1 MFFSRQKDE
10 LARLQEKVAMFER
23 AQASLN
29 EQQVSATLDASGRFT
44 SVNDLFRQ
52 ELQYSASDV
61 AGRHLNEF
69 VPALVVKDEHH
80 RRITDA
86 LQRGR
91 SFSGA
96 LRLLRKDGKEVW
108 LRIVLVPLTLSN
120 GTIDSFAIHGN
131 NVTMTIENSREHE
144 NMVNA
149 LKRSTAVIEFNMD
162 GTIFN
167 ANERFLGGMGYSLEQ
182 IRGKH
187 HRMFC
192 TQEEAN
198 SKAYAD
204 FWAKLNAGQFI
215 ADRFHR
221 IDARGNDVW
230 LEASYNPVSDLQGRL
245 YKVVKFATVITD
257 QINQERAVADA
268 AEIAYVTSQQ
278 TDQSSKRGTEVI
290 NQALAVVQQLTGQM
304 QKANGSIE
312 ALDQQGELIASII
325 KTISG
330 IAEQT
335 NLLALNAAIEAA
347 RAGEQGRGFAVVADE
362 VRQLAS
368 RTSTA
373 AQEIVGVIQ
382 KNQSLAA
389 DAVAVI
395 AQSRSQADEALALS
409 TEAGQVILEIQSGA
423 QSVVSAVSQF
433 ANRFSH

>member
-1 MFFSRQKDE
+1 
-10 LARLQEKVAMFER
+10 MFER

-29 EQQVSATLDASGRFT
+29 EQQVSAMFDASGRFT
-44 SVNDLFRQ
+44 SISDQFHQ
-52 ELQYSASDV
+52 ELQYSLSDV
-61 AGRHLNEF
+61 AGRHLNDF
-69 VPALVVKDEHH
+69 VPANVVKDEHH

-86 LQRGR
+86 MTRGR

-96 LRLLRKDGKEVW
+96 LRLHRKDGKEVW
-108 LRIVLVPLTLSN
+108 LRIVLVPMTHSN
-120 GTIDSFAIHGN
+120 GTVESFALHGN

-167 ANERFLGGMGYSLEQ
+167 ANDRFLGGMGYSLEQ

-278 TDQSSKRGTEVI
+278 TDQSSQRGTEVI
-290 NQALAVVQQLTGQM
+290 NQALTVVQQLTGQM

-409 TEAGQVILEIQSGA
+409 TEAGEVIREIQTGA
-423 QSVVSAVSQF
+423 QSVVNAVSQF

>member
-1 MFFSRQKDE
+1 
-10 LARLQEKVAMFER
+10 
-23 AQASLN
+23 
-29 EQQVSATLDASGRFT
+29 
-44 SVNDLFRQ
+44 
-52 ELQYSASDV
+52 
-61 AGRHLNEF
+61 
-69 VPALVVKDEHH
+69 
-80 RRITDA
+80 
-86 LQRGR
+86 
-91 SFSGA
+91 
-96 LRLLRKDGKEVW
+96 
-108 LRIVLVPLTLSN
+108 
-120 GTIDSFAIHGN
+120 
-131 NVTMTIENSREHE
+131 
-144 NMVNA
+144 
-149 LKRSTAVIEFNMD
+149 
-162 GTIFN
+162 
-167 ANERFLGGMGYSLEQ
+167 MGYSLEQ

-278 TDQSSKRGTEVI
+278 TDQSSQRGTEVI
-290 NQALAVVQQLTGQM
+290 NQALTVVQQLTGQM

-347 RAGEQGRGFAVVADE
+347 RAGEQGRGWGPSARLSYLARCTGDRGRDSEEPEFGRRCRGSHCTEPQPGGRGARAV
-362 VRQLAS
+362 
-368 RTSTA
+368 
-373 AQEIVGVIQ
+373 
-382 KNQSLAA
+382 
-389 DAVAVI
+389 
-395 AQSRSQADEALALS
+395 
-409 TEAGQVILEIQSGA
+409 
-423 QSVVSAVSQF
+423 
-433 ANRFSH
+433 H